1 VTRFGLQIPSF
12 SFGGPD
18 AEIFDNVSALARA
31 AEDSGYDSV
40 WVMDHLYQLDM
51 LGGADNAMLEGY
63 TLLGALAAV
72 TERVELGTLV
82 TGVTYRN
89 PALLGQEVIT
99 LDVISKGRAWCGIG
113 AAWHEEEHKAHG
125 FEFPP
130 IKERLDRVEEAVQI
144 LRGMFTSDGS
154 SFEGTH
160 YRTENLRTVPKPIR
174 PGGPPIMIGG
184 SGKKR
189 TLKLVAKHADACN
202 IFGDPETVRE
212 LVGILHGHCETVG
225 RDPSEIEV
233 TRLSTMLI
241 AESQEQSDQL
251 KEMVLANAGPERA
264 PMMQVGTEDEIAQQ
278 ISDLEAAGV
287 QHFIFNMPGQGPDTV
302 RRAADLIRG
311 ALAD

>member
-18 AEIFDNVSALARA
+18 AEIFDHVSALART
-31 AEDSGYDSV
+31 AEDAGFDSV

-51 LGGADNAMLEGY
+51 LGGADQPMLEGY

-113 AAWHEEEHKAHG
+113 AAWHDEEHRAHG
-125 FEFPP
+125 FDFPP

-144 LRGMFTSDGS
+144 LRGMFSGDGS
-154 SFEGTH
+154 SFQGTH
-160 YRTENLRTVPKPIR
+160 YRTENVRTVPRPIR
-174 PGGPPIMIGG
+174 EGGPPIMIGG

-189 TLKLVAKHADACN
+189 TLKLVAQYADACN
-202 IFGDPETVRE
+202 IFGDPAGVEE
-212 LVGILHGHCETVG
+212 LVGILHQHCETVG
-225 RDPSEIEV
+225 RDPAEIEV

-241 AESQEQSDQL
+241 ADTEEKAESL
-251 KEMVLANAGPERA
+251 RAMVLKNAGPERA
-264 PMMQVGTEDEIAQQ
+264 PAMQVGTEDEIAEQ
-278 ISDLEAAGV
+278 LVALKAAGV
-287 QHFIFNMPGQGPDTV
+287 DHFIFNMPGQGPDGV
-302 RRAADLIRG
+302 LRAAELVRG
-311 ALAD
+311 AVG